1 MSEPVVETLSAAD
14 IPSNVRLSNSVGWP
28 DTEAEWRVIHE
39 AALVLGAR
47 RDGELIGQGAL
58 GLYEGAGSIAK
69 MVIAPDAQRQGIG
82 AAILDGLLS
91 EAESRSRP
99 VVGLVA
105 TAFGR
110 RLYES
115 RGFEALGGVCILMG
129 TPRLEEALAGA
140 PPVGEAEQI
149 LAIERR
155 FNGSSRTAVL
165 CGRLRESSATALLAG
180 GFALATAH
188 EFGARLGPVLA
199 DSEEAAR
206 ALTMSIFCALGGP
219 VRVDVPAEQSAFRA
233 WLLGLGLVEKGVNV
247 EMARGGALPWNTQ
260 QRFALA
266 TQAWG

>member
-1 MSEPVVETLSAAD
+1 MTTLAVETLSAAD

-28 DTEAEWRVIHE
+28 DTEAEWRVIHD
-39 AALVLGAR
+39 AALVLGVR
-47 RDGELIGQGAL
+47 RAGQLVGQGAL

-82 AAILDGLLS
+82 SAILDALLN
-91 EAESRSRP
+91 EASRRSLP

-110 RLYES
+110 PLYES
-115 RGFEALGGVCILMG
+115 RGFEARGGVCILMG
-129 TPRLEEALAGA
+129 TPHLDEALTVAA
-140 PPVGEAEQI
+140 PVSDAEQI
-149 LAIERR
+149 LALERR
-155 FNGSSRTAVL
+155 FNGSARTAVL
-165 CGRLRESSATALLAG
+165 RGRLRESNATALLAG

-188 EFGARLGPVLA
+188 EIGARLGPVLA
-199 DSEEAAR
+199 DTEETAR
-206 ALTMSIFCALGGP
+206 GLTMSIFRALGGP
-219 VRVDVPAEQSAFRA
+219 VRIDVPAAHSAFRA

-247 EMARGGALPWNTQ
+247 EMARGGALHWNTP

>member
-1 MSEPVVETLSAAD
+1 MSTLAIETLSAAD
-14 IPSNVRLSNSVGWP
+14 IPSNVQLCHAVGWP

-39 AALVLGAR
+39 AAVVLGVR
-47 RDGELIGQGAL
+47 RAGQLVGQGAL

-82 AAILDGLLS
+82 AAILDGLLH
-91 EAESRSRP
+91 EADSRSLP

-110 RLYES
+110 PLYES

-129 TPRLEEALAGA
+129 TPHLNEALTVA
-140 PPVGEAEQI
+140 PRVSDAEQI
-149 LAIERR
+149 VALERR
-155 FNGSSRTAVL
+155 FNGCARTAVL
-165 CGRLRESSATALLAG
+165 SGRLRESNATALLAG

-199 DSEEAAR
+199 DSEATAR
-206 ALTMSIFCALGGP
+206 ALTMSICRAVGGP
-219 VRVDVPAEQSAFRA
+219 VRVDVPAAQNAFRA
-233 WLLGLGLVEKGVNV
+233 WLLDLGLVEKGVNV
-247 EMARGGALPWNTQ
+247 EMSRGGALPWSTP